1 MSLATRFTRW
11 FSAAGRRS
19 EQPTAYIL
27 TAYRFNHLSREAP
40 IDPRL
45 LERPGET
52 IFYFVEPE
60 GRPAGFSAPA
70 LAEIDIF
77 PEINEAGK
85 RHLAEWSFLLAEYY
99 RPFARYPFYMVS
111 SRFYEKNER
120 LPGALHDYS
129 AEWFRRLRQF
139 GYGYWPSYN
148 RRLGFEDL
156 REYFQ
161 IGRLGMK
168 QDGLDLLER
177 LYGVKYLDEY
187 RWFSDFFCNY
197 IGFQSRARLAAY
209 VEFYLP
215 LIELFFDRQWRLTDD
230 YEKYVRRRQLFR
242 EEKPFTLLLELASHL
257 FFYARDVP
265 FFGLHYD
272 GIYAVDER
280 RAKLTRLAG
289 LPEIAASPRLRTS
302 DVTAPSPAS

>member
-1 MSLATRFTRW
+1 MSLAARLTRW
-11 FSAAGRRS
+11 FSGGARDG
-19 EQPTAYIL
+19 QPTAYIL
-27 TAYRFNHLSREAP
+27 TAYRFNHLSRGVP

-45 LERPGET
+45 LARPDDT

-60 GRPAGFSAPA
+60 GAPAGFEAPA
-70 LAEIDIF
+70 LAEVDIF
-77 PEINEAGK
+77 PEIGEAGK

-120 LPGALHDYS
+120 LPGSLYDYS
-129 AEWFRRLRQF
+129 EEWFGRLREY

-148 RRLGFEDL
+148 RQLGFEDL
-156 REYFQ
+156 CEYFQ

-168 QDGLDLLER
+168 QEGLELLER
-177 LYGVKYLDEY
+177 LYGVKFLSEY

-197 IGFQSRARLAAY
+197 LGFQSRAHFEAY

-215 LIELFFDRQWRLTDD
+215 LIEMFFDRQWRVKED
-230 YEKYVRRRQLFR
+230 YEKYVRRRDVFR
-242 EEKPFTLLLELASHL
+242 QEKPFTLLLELASHL
-257 FFYARDVP
+257 FFYGRDIP

-272 GIYAVDER
+272 GVYAVDER
-280 RAKLTRLAG
+280 RAKLTRLG
-289 LPEIAASPRLRTS
+289 DLPQAAR
-302 DVTAPSPAS
+302 AA